1 MRLCFLSLVVFIL
14 FSCQSKNEQPPPNI
28 IMIYADDLGYG
39 DVSAYGLGQLKTPN
53 IDRLATGGI
62 RFTRGYSSSATCS
75 PSRYALLTG
84 IYPWRNKRAKILTGA
99 NLIIDTTEMT
109 LPKMLKEKGY
119 HTGIVGK
126 WHLGLG
132 DSEIDYNK
140 ELRPGPNEVG
150 FDYSFIMPDT
160 QDRVPTVYIE
170 NGSIINHDPADPIE
184 VSFEKNFEG
193 QPTGKDN
200 PELLSMKW
208 HHGHNGSIVNGVSR
222 IGYMK
227 GGESAR
233 WSDIDM
239 ADTFLNQAQNYID
252 QNQSGPFFLM
262 YALQQPH
269 VPRIPHPRF
278 KGTSG
283 MGPRGDVILEADWC
297 IGQLYAYL
305 EEKKLLDNTLI
316 ILSSDN
322 GPVLNDGYY
331 DDAVEKLGSHTPW
344 GNLRGGKYSLFEA
357 GTRIPFITYWKGKIQ
372 PHISDQLVSQIDLF
386 NSIAKLVGSKQRS
399 RDGED
404 LAEVFFQ
411 NKGMGRK
418 ELIIEATTRTALKSE
433 NWVLIPPCKGP
444 KVGPN
449 VNIELG
455 NESDYQLYNLEK
467 DPSQQN
473 NLAQQEPQKLA
484 ELIARFKFIREL
496 D

>member
-1 MRLCFLSLVVFIL
+1 MWRCFLFSIVFIL
-14 FSCQSKNEQPPPNI
+14 FSCDKKTQEQFPKI
-28 IMIYADDLGYG
+28 IIIYADDLGYG

-53 IDRLATGGI
+53 IDKLAAGGI

-99 NLIIDTTEMT
+99 NLIIDTTALT
-109 LPKMLKEKGY
+109 LPKLLKAQGY

-132 DSEIDYNK
+132 DSEIDYNTK
-140 ELRPGPNEVG
+140 IQPGPNEVG

-170 NGSIINHDPADPIE
+170 NGRVLNHDPADPIE

-208 HHGHNGSIVNGVSR
+208 HHGHNGTIVNGVSR
-222 IGYMK
+222 IGFMK
-227 GGESAR
+227 GGAR
-233 WSDIDM
+233 AKWSDIDM
-239 ADTFLNQAQNYID
+239 ADTFLSRAQYFINQND
-252 QNQSGPFFLM
+252 KKPLFLM
-262 YALQQPH
+262 YTLQQPH

-297 IGQLYAYL
+297 IGQLYSYL
-305 EEKKLLDNTLI
+305 ESKNLLENTLI

-322 GPVLNDGYY
+322 GPVLNDGYF
-331 DDAVEKLGSHTPW
+331 DDAVEKLGTHTPW

-357 GTRIPFITYWKGKIQ
+357 GTRVPFLTYWKGQIK
-372 PHISDQLVSQIDLF
+372 PAISDELVSQIDLL
-386 NSIAKLVGSKQRS
+386 NSIAALVGSKKRS
-399 RDGED
+399 RDGQN
-404 LAEVFFQ
+404 LKGVLFQ
-411 NKGMGRK
+411 NKGRGRK
-418 ELIIEATTRTALKSE
+418 ELIIEATTRTALKFE
-433 NWVLIPPCKGP
+433 NWVLIPPYQGP
-444 KVGPN
+444 KISPN
-449 VNIELG
+449 VQIELG
-455 NESDYQLYNLEK
+455 NETDYQLYNLEN

-473 NLAQQEPQKLA
+473 NLAEGEPQKLK
-484 ELIARFKFIREL
+484 ELIARYSQIME